1 MKIIA
6 GKKPLL
12 ELLETNPEQIER
24 IFLSKSRKNLE
35 KILTLCRQHK
45 VKYKFLPEK
54 ELNQLFAGNHQGCV
68 ARLLI
73 TNTLGLEELL
83 ATSAKLPL
91 ILALDCVQDPQNVGS
106 LIRTLVSLGGQGL
119 ILPQDRTAYLGEGV
133 VKSSAGAIYKLR
145 VSRVVNLGRALLE
158 AQKQGYFLYAS
169 LPREGDNPFTT
180 RLQFP
185 AILVLGNEDKGI
197 RPGVLKKCPYHL
209 TLPMPGEFESL
220 NVAQAGG
227 ILMAEFLRQY
237 MFG

>member
-91 ILALDCVQDPQNVGS
+91 ILALDCVQDPQNIGS

-158 AQKQGYFLYAS
+158 AQNKVIFFTPAYPGKETIPL
-169 LPREGDNPFTT
+169 LPDSSFPPYWCWGMKIREFA
-180 RLQFP
+180 L
-185 AILVLGNEDKGI
+185 
-197 RPGVLKKCPYHL
+197 
-209 TLPMPGEFESL
+209 ES
-220 NVAQAGG
+220 
-227 ILMAEFLRQY
+227 
-237 MFG
+237 